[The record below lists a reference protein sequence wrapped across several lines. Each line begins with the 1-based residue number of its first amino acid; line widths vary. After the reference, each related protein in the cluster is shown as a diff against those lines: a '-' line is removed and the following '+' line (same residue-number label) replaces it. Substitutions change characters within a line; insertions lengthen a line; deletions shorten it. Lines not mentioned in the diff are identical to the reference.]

1 MFEKHFELNEDT
13 IPIAEDKQQSRWYV
27 TMKKRLV
34 LIINASLMLVIL
46 AFVAFFSNQENSE
59 HYLRQVEA
67 FESTSS
73 ATERVTENYLEG
85 EQQICDV

>member
-46 AFVAFFSNQENSE
+46 AFVAFFQIRKTANTICGRWKPSRA
-59 HYLRQVEA
+59 LRRPR
-67 FESTSS
+67 S
-73 ATERVTENYLEG
+73 A
-85 EQQICDV
+85 